1 MWGLTRL
8 EETPPVATST
18 FVPAARICFPLSPSP
33 SHISALLNTKEPGK
47 QLKAGSAHVMG

>member
-8 EETPPVATST
+8 EETPPAATST